1 MIDDTA
7 ARERVLA
14 AADRLFYAHGVQS
27 VGMDAVRS
35 EAGISLKRIYFLFPS
50 KDDLI
55 VAVLHRRRAQ
65 WNAGIAASA
74 EHAVTAREKVLS
86 VFDFLDDW
94 FRQPDFHGCAFI
106 NVFGELSAGSVNV
119 SRVVREQKDVF
130 QRYLAELVHEAGAAE
145 VVAAQIAILVEGAQ
159 TTAAIAGRPDAAAN
173 ARAAA
178 TTLLDAACGS
188 TPPPGAE
195 PAELSPQTT

>member
-1 MIDDTA
+1 MTMIDDTA

-14 AADRLFYAHGVQS
+14 AADQLFYARGVQS

-35 EAGISLKRIYFLFPS
+35 EAGISLKRIYSLFPS
-50 KDDLI
+50 KDELI

-74 EHAVTAREKVLS
+74 EHAVTARAKVLS
-86 VFDFLDDW
+86 VFDFLDAW

-106 NVFGELSAGSVNV
+106 NVFGELSAGSPNV
-119 SRVVREQKDVF
+119 THAVREQKDGF
-130 QRYLAELVHEAGAAE
+130 QRYLTQLVRDAGAPEA
-145 VVAAQIAILVEGAQ
+145 VAAQIAILVEGAQ
-159 TTAAIAGRPDAAAN
+159 TTAAIAGHPDAAAH

-178 TTLLDAACGS
+178 ATLLDAACGAI
-188 TPPPGAE
+188 PPPEAD
-195 PAELSPQTT
+195 PAELTS